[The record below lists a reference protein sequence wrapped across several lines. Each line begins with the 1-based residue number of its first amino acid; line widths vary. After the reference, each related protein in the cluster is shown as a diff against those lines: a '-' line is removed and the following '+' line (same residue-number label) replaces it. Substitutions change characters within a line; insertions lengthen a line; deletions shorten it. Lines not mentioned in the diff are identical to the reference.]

1 MLLLFGSGIIAK
13 KIKTYYITF
22 ICDIIYIKPK
32 PETQTLKLKNK
43 NKLLIIKT
51 KKMKEV
57 YLYFRTQATLAADD
71 DSAQSCMFPLSA
83 FKGMHPTADDTLAI
97 HFTPQIRN
105 NGDGQADDFTNNDK
119 VVMTV
124 GTNDHKDAMIALAR
138 LFSGAANG
146 GIHHEGVI
154 VVADDLTATYAVSEV
169 TALSTIS
176 IGAAFA

>member
-1 MLLLFGSGIIAK
+1 
-13 KIKTYYITF
+13 
-22 ICDIIYIKPK
+22 
-32 PETQTLKLKNK
+32 
-43 NKLLIIKT
+43 
-51 KKMKEV
+51 MKEV
-57 YLYFRTQATLAADD
+57 YLYFRTIAALGDD
-71 DSAQSCMFPLSA
+71 DSSADSAMFPLSRLQ
-83 FKGMHPTADDTLAI
+83 GMVPSADDTLNIYFKPMINQENNRFDHDADS
-97 HFTPQIRN
+97 TAGVNSDYVVCQI
-105 NGDGQADDFTNNDK
+105 
-119 VVMTV
+119 